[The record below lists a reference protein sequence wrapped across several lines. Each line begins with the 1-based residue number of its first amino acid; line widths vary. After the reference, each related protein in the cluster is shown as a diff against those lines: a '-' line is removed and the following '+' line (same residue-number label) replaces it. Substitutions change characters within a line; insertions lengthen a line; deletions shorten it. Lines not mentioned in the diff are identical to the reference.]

1 MKLLLE
7 NWRKYLNE
15 NTQEDWTLNHAYRAF
30 ILNANLQGNIS
41 PKALL
46 SPDNKDLKKHI
57 HDYNPK
63 KDKIS
68 DEDLKLLDVDQR
80 SHRVL

>member
-68 DEDLKLLDVDQR
+68 DEELYNFIMEV
-80 SHRVL
+80 S